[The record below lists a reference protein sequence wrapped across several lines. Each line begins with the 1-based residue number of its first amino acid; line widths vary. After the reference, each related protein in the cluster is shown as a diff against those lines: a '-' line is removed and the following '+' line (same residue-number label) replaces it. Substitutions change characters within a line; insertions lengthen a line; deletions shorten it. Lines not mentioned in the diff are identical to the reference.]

1 MDTFLQDLRFAVRA
15 LRRSPSVVLVAIL
28 SIGVG
33 VGSAVAAYSW
43 MDALVL
49 HPFPAAADQ
58 TRLIGIEVAAPGGMG
73 AWSYPSF
80 SELERSL
87 HSLTGVAAFRILR
100 ASVRSPG
107 EEGSTPLLVSTVS
120 GHYFDVLRVA
130 PAIGRTITNEDVAAR
145 APVAML
151 GYDFWRERYDGRAD
165 AIGQTVFLNGEQFSI
180 VGVAAPRFAGVYTG
194 VAPHFYVPATT
205 EPLISGVN
213 TLDDRKLRSWLLFGR
228 LAPGVT
234 IDAARSEAD
243 ALARRLSASYGD
255 RPPSGADVMYLR
267 VQFLGKTLSPLF
279 TAMLGVAA
287 LLVILA
293 SANVAGLLLVRADAR
308 QPEIAVRRAL
318 GASTGPLLRIV
329 WIESALLAAAGSAA
343 GVLLTYVA
351 RGGIYAFVP
360 RGAFPLSLP
369 IPITGRV
376 LAVALLAATL
386 VTFASGVVPALV
398 SLRVAP
404 ANALRAGARS
414 LSRGASRLR
423 AAIAGGQLAF
433 SVLLLVF
440 AGMFA
445 RGLQGASA
453 IDVGFLDPQHVLL
466 VDTNLRPAR
475 VSEST
480 GPVMVADILSRI
492 RALPGVE
499 HASVAS
505 MVPLGFGGRRIVE
518 MKVEGY
524 SPAKDENMSAER
536 AQVGGDYA
544 ATMHI
549 RVVQG
554 RDLADGDRAGTLPV
568 ALINEAFS
576 AHFFPRQNPIGKR
589 VDAGVGFA
597 TIVGVLHDGKYD
609 RLDEPSHPVIYLPI
623 SQFFAPVMTIHVRTA
638 GEPMR
643 FAEQVRRVL
652 HAVNVDLPAAQSRT
666 LAEHISASTFVPR
679 TGTLMVG
686 VLSLAAL
693 LLSAIGLYGVL
704 AYAVRLRAREL
715 AIRLALGASRSGVK
729 WSVVRDGLRV
739 AALGI
744 VTGGILAVAGGALL
758 RSRVSGVDRADPIVF
773 AAATLA
779 LGFAAVAAAWIP
791 ARRATRVDPAAVLR
805 AE

>member
-1 MDTFLQDLRFAVRA
+1 MDAFLQDLRFAVRG
-15 LRRSPSVVLVAIL
+15 LRRSPYVVLVAIL
-28 SIGVG
+28 SIGISA
-33 VGSAVAAYSW
+33 GSAVAAYSW
-43 MDALVL
+43 MDGLVL

-58 TRLIGIEVAAPGGMG
+58 TRLVGIEVVAPGGMG

-87 HSLTGVAAFRILR
+87 HSLSGIAAFRILR

-107 EEGSTPLLVSTVS
+107 EQGSTPLLVSTVS
-120 GHYFDVLRVA
+120 GHYFDVLGVR
-130 PAIGRTITNEDVAAR
+130 PAIGRTITNEDAAAR
-145 APVAML
+145 AQVAVL
-151 GYDFWRERYDGRAD
+151 GYDFWRERYDGRTD
-165 AIGQTVFLNGEQFSI
+165 ALDKSVFLNGERFSI
-180 VGVAAPRFAGVYTG
+180 VGVAPPRFAGVYTG

-213 TLDDRKLRSWLLFGR
+213 TLEDRKLRSWLLFGR

-234 IDAARSEAD
+234 IDAARTDAD
-243 ALARRLSASYGD
+243 GFARRLSELYGD

-279 TAMLGVAA
+279 TAMLAIA
-287 LLVILA
+287 TLLVILA

-329 WIESALLAAAGSAA
+329 LIESALLAAAGSAA
-343 GVLLTYVA
+343 GLLLTYVA

-369 IPITGRV
+369 IPISGRV
-376 LAVALLAATL
+376 LALALLAATL

-398 SLRVAP
+398 SLRVVP

-423 AAIAGGQLAF
+423 AAIAGGQLSF

-453 IDVGFLDPQHVLL
+453 IDVGFSDPQHVLL

-475 VSEST
+475 VNDST
-480 GPVMVADILSRI
+480 GPAMVADILSHI

-524 SPAKDENMSAER
+524 SPAKSENMTAER
-536 AQVGGDYA
+536 AHVGGDYA
-544 ATMHI
+544 ATMRI

-554 RDLADGDRAGTLPV
+554 RDLNDGDRAGTLRV
-568 ALINEAFS
+568 ALINEAFA

-589 VDAGVGFA
+589 VDAGAGFA
-597 TIVGVLHDGKYD
+597 TVVGVLHDGKYD
-609 RLDEPSHPVIYLPI
+609 RLDEPPHPVIYLPI
-623 SQFFAPVMTIHVRTA
+623 NQFFVPVVTIHVRTA
-638 GEPMR
+638 GDPMR
-643 FAEQVRRVL
+643 YAEPVRRAL
-652 HAVNVDLPAAQSRT
+652 LAVHVDLPAAQSRT

-693 LLSAIGLYGVL
+693 LLSTVGLYGVL
-704 AYAVRLRAREL
+704 AYGVRLRGREL
-715 AIRLALGASRSGVK
+715 AIRLALGAGRSGVK
-729 WSVVRDGLRV
+729 WSVVRDGLVV
-739 AALGI
+739 ASVGI
-744 VTGGILAVAGGALL
+744 ITGGILAIAGGTLL
-758 RSRVSGVDRADPIVF
+758 RSQVSGVGRADPIVF

-779 LGFAAVAAAWIP
+779 LGLAAVAAAWIP
-791 ARRATRVDPAAVLR
+791 ATRATRVDPAAVLR